1 MNNTK
6 RLSFLK
12 EFTEVEAISGHEK
25 NAAKVFKKY
34 VSPFADEI
42 SYDNLGSIIALKKG
56 SGKLKLML
64 AGHLDEVGFL
74 VSKIENDGFIRL
86 HPIGGWWTHV
96 LLAQKLAVH
105 TQSGKRI
112 VGIVGSTAPH
122 GMSAEQRAKVMDIKN
137 VHLDLGLS
145 SKKAVLD
152 MGIRPGDMIAPV
164 AEFMQL
170 ADPKMLAAKAFD
182 NRIGCAVTIEVMEQ
196 LNKIKHRANVY
207 AVGTVQEEV
216 GLRGAKTAAFRI
228 NPDVAIAIDVTL
240 AGDIPGAGNNAKLGD
255 GVAISF
261 ADGSVIGAKA
271 LINELE
277 KIAKEEKIKF
287 TYDMLTAG
295 GTDSGEI
302 HKSHD
307 GVLNCTLSIPSR
319 YIHSHY
325 SIIHQDDYDATI
337 KLITAFAKRLDEKM
351 YQRLI
356 KERQG

>member
-6 RLSFLK
+6 RLAMLK
-12 EFTEVEAISGHEK
+12 ELTEVEAISGHEK

-34 VSPFADEI
+34 VKPFADDI

-56 SGKLKLML
+56 SGKLKVML

-74 VSKIENDGFIRL
+74 VAKIENDGYLRL

-105 TQSGKRI
+105 TQSGKRY

-122 GMSAEQRAKVMDIKN
+122 GMSAEQKSKVMDIKA
-137 VHLDLGLS
+137 VHLDLGVN
-145 SKKAVLD
+145 SKEAILKL
-152 MGIRPGDMIAPV
+152 GIRPGDMVVPV
-164 AEFMQL
+164 AELFSL
-170 ADPKMLAAKAFD
+170 ANPKMLAAKAFD
-182 NRIGCAVTIEVMEQ
+182 NRIGCAVTIEVLEQ
-196 LNKIKHRANVY
+196 LKNIKHRANVF

-216 GLRGAKTAAFRI
+216 GLRGAKTSAYKI
-228 NPDVAIAIDVTL
+228 KPDLAIAIDVTL
-240 AGDIPGAGNNAKLGD
+240 AGDIPGAGPNAKLGD

-277 KIAKEEKIKF
+277 SIAKEEKIKF
-287 TYDMLTAG
+287 SYDMLTAG

-302 HKSHD
+302 HKTHD

-337 KLITAFAKRLDEKM
+337 KLIVAFIKRLDDKL
-351 YQRLI
+351 YQKLLNSNR
-356 KERQG
+356 G

>member
-6 RLSFLK
+6 RLAMLK
-12 EFTEVEAISGHEK
+12 ELTEVEAISGHEK

-34 VSPFADEI
+34 VKPFADDI

-56 SGKLKLML
+56 SGKLKVML

-74 VSKIENDGFIRL
+74 VAKIENDVYLRL

-105 TQSGKRI
+105 TQSGKRY

-122 GMSAEQRAKVMDIKN
+122 GMSAEQKSKVIDIKA
-137 VHLDLGLS
+137 VHLDLGVN
-145 SKKAVLD
+145 SKEAILKL
-152 MGIRPGDMIAPV
+152 GIRPGDMVVPV
-164 AEFMQL
+164 AELFSL
-170 ADPKMLAAKAFD
+170 ANPKMLAAKAFD
-182 NRIGCAVTIEVMEQ
+182 NRIGCAVTIEVLEQ
-196 LNKIKHRANVY
+196 LKNIKHKANVF

-216 GLRGAKTAAFRI
+216 GLRGAKTSAYKI
-228 NPDVAIAIDVTL
+228 KPDLAIAIDVTL
-240 AGDIPGAGNNAKLGD
+240 AGDIPGAGPNAKLGD

-277 KIAKEEKIKF
+277 SIAKEEKIKF
-287 TYDMLTAG
+287 SYDMLTAG

-302 HKSHD
+302 HKTHD

-337 KLITAFAKRLDEKM
+337 KLIVAFIKRLDDKL
-351 YQRLI
+351 YQKLLNSNR
-356 KERQG
+356 G

>member
-6 RLSFLK
+6 RLAMLK
-12 EFTEVEAISGHEK
+12 ELTEVEAISGHEK

-34 VSPFADEI
+34 VKPFADDI

-56 SGKLKLML
+56 SGKLKVML

-74 VSKIENDGFIRL
+74 VAKIENDGYLRL

-105 TQSGKRI
+105 TQSGKRY

-122 GMSAEQRAKVMDIKN
+122 GMSAEQKSKVMDIKA
-137 VHLDLGLS
+137 VHLDLGVN
-145 SKKAVLD
+145 SKEAILKL
-152 MGIRPGDMIAPV
+152 GIRPGDMVVPV
-164 AEFMQL
+164 AELFSL
-170 ADPKMLAAKAFD
+170 ANPKMLAAKAFD
-182 NRIGCAVTIEVMEQ
+182 NRIGCAVTIEVLEQ
-196 LNKIKHRANVY
+196 LKNIKHKANVF

-216 GLRGAKTAAFRI
+216 GLRGAKTSAYKI
-228 NPDVAIAIDVTL
+228 KPDLAIAIDVTL
-240 AGDIPGAGNNAKLGD
+240 AGDIPGAGPNAKLGD

-277 KIAKEEKIKF
+277 SIAKEEKIKF
-287 TYDMLTAG
+287 SYDMLTAG

-302 HKSHD
+302 HKTHD

-337 KLITAFAKRLDEKM
+337 KLIVAFIKRLDDKL
-351 YQRLI
+351 YQKLLNSNR
-356 KERQG
+356 G